1 MRCSPVRPAMGRATR
16 ATSRMNAALSAMAG
30 GASMMSCEDK
40 LKLAEAALSAMETH
54 VLPAL
59 ATKDAEIARL
69 TQELDAIKS
78 DDYFKMS
85 EYHINLKSDEE
96 RTARLKA
103 ETALAAATERER
115 VLRAALLELRRTTF
129 GSRRK
134 KIDVALAQTEK
145 K

>member
-1 MRCSPVRPAMGRATR
+1 MTPEMERLLV
-16 ATSRMNAALSAMAG
+16 AAEM
-30 GASMMSCEDK
+30 
-40 LKLAEAALSAMETH
+40 
-54 VLPAL
+54 L